1 MAAQPVAADR
11 VTADADAASMPAP
24 APLADPP
31 EAALAVPLPA
41 RFPRFLHGRTLRSLG
56 FSSTIQGATG
66 AAAMVA
72 ARKSEDIRFY
82 PGGHG
87 ASNDVR
93 RRLDAHGG
101 GDEHLFW
108 RW

>member
-1 MAAQPVAADR
+1 
-11 VTADADAASMPAP
+11 
-24 APLADPP
+24 
-31 EAALAVPLPA
+31 
-41 RFPRFLHGRTLRSLG
+41 
-56 FSSTIQGATG
+56 
-66 AAAMVA
+66 MVA
-72 ARKSEDIRFY
+72 ARKSEDIQFY